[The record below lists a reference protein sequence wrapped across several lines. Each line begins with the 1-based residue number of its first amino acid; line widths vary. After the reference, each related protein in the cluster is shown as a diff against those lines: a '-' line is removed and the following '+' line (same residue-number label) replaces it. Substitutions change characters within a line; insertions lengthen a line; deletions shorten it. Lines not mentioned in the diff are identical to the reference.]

1 MFCLA
6 LCPLGPIPAP
16 SSLWSLGAWISFT
29 GSEVRWEM
37 GPLLMGAK
45 HLYPLHTVW
54 VALGF
59 HGIPWGRE
67 SVLPGSSA
75 QLGTG
80 FFWDWLALSVP
91 EQGLHSLCLAAE
103 RWEDATDRD
112 QLWGLYIGEQ
122 IIHCLI
128 DWFTHSNTDSAS
140 ILFQILWPSSSQGL
154 KINRC

>member
-16 SSLWSLGAWISFT
+16 SSLWSLRAWISFT

-37 GPLLMGAK
+37 GPLLMRAK
-45 HLYPLHTVW
+45 HLHPLHTVW

-67 SVLPGSSA
+67 SVLGGSST

-80 FFWDWLALSVP
+80 FFCNWLALSVSG
-91 EQGLHSLCLAAE
+91 QGLPSLCLAAE
-103 RWEDATDRD
+103 RWEDTVDRD
-112 QLWGLYIGEQ
+112 QLWELYIGEH

-128 DWFTHSNTDSAS
+128 DSLIQTLTQHPFYSRFSVPSLLREWRS
-140 ILFQILWPSSSQGL
+140 I
-154 KINRC
+154 RC